1 VSALR
6 CFVQRLRGN
15 RQPGKGRAAFIERA
29 MAGAGTAQQQV
40 FSPSSD
46 EVPLAHAMDDLP
58 FDLLLSGCGTTHS
71 AALSAKRR
79 ALVFRL

>member
-1 VSALR
+1 
-6 CFVQRLRGN
+6 
-15 RQPGKGRAAFIERA
+15 